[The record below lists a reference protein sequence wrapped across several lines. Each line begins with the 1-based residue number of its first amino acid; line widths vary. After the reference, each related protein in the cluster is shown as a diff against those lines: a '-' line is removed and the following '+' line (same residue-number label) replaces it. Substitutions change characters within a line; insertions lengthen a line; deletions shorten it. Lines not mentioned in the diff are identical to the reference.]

1 MHTKTPTQLLWYR
14 YKSRPS
20 ALFGLALLSLIA
32 FVAIFA
38 PQLSPFPPEAQLANS
53 YLLPPAWQEDG
64 TPQYLLGTDDLGR
77 DLLSR
82 TLFGARIALSSGLI
96 AVGTALTIGFFLGL
110 IAAMG
115 PHIVGFLV
123 LIILDTLSSLP
134 SILLAILLTWF
145 LGAGLDSATIAV
157 SLVLVPVFA
166 RTTYNALR
174 TEMNKE
180 YVIAARLDGAGTMR
194 LIRSTLMPNLTIPLI
209 VQSTLSFST
218 AVLEIAALGFLGLG
232 AQAPTPE
239 WGALIFEAKTY
250 IFDASWTMTIPG
262 LAILL
267 TVLAIN
273 LVGDGLTEALEHE

>member
-1 MHTKTPTQLLWYR
+1 
-14 YKSRPS
+14 
-20 ALFGLALLSLIA
+20 
-32 FVAIFA
+32 
-38 PQLSPFPPEAQLANS
+38 
-53 YLLPPAWQEDG
+53 
-64 TPQYLLGTDDLGR
+64 
-77 DLLSR
+77 
-82 TLFGARIALSSGLI
+82 
-96 AVGTALTIGFFLGL
+96 
-110 IAAMG
+110 MG